1 MNNSRITRA
10 VARILQATLLAMT
23 VSWIASAQAASTV
36 SPWAKVP
43 PVDWSKVKPQDFSD
57 DELDLPYY
65 LANFNRLA
73 NSVVE
78 TGENRGFID
87 LAVWRNREDNR
98 PYNARIMENIL
109 SLAFFYSNH
118 RPWNQYYG
126 SPAVRLRLE
135 AALNFW
141 CQMESDDGRFSEYGP
156 RQWNLAATA
165 FATKFM
171 GQTLTLLHD
180 GPPIDQQLLVRVAAA
195 DRRAIHFV
203 LTDPEMYRHGKD
215 FTNQYTNAWA
225 GALAYLKLYPDTE
238 LGSLISRS
246 IEENTYVFQ
255 SSAGYFY
262 EARGADWG
270 YNLGTHHSNLAMSW
284 HYLRGTDLGKLLV
297 DEEKQYVEWLAYNAV
312 REPDGSGF
320 TLNRAIETRQKKP
333 FLDSE
338 GITRS
343 QEEQGQRL
351 LGSEVELARAFLP
364 TRVEIERDRA
374 LRRTELKKNWP
385 PAKDLAVGTFSTYSP
400 YAFLH
405 RSHEKWVSTSEQRDA
420 AVKDLPYMK
429 RQFTHQRVDNRE
441 HVAFTFVKRPTYYAI
456 LNSGPHLTNQQRYG
470 LGLIW
475 QPEIGSLLQ
484 SQTGSNEAAWG
495 TVLGEK
501 QGVFEADSLDAEFS
515 IDGKPLPVVTGNHD
529 LPSGILSVKYR
540 FSDLGD
546 KTLTFEDQQLVV
558 EVNHRG
564 LLSEQIPLLVGK
576 EDALSVKPG
585 EVTLVRDGK
594 VFTIKFDP
602 QAQAEGIET
611 GMIVGKRRVV
621 TVRLKTQ
628 NSLTYRMN
636 FSGMGSK

>member
-1 MNNSRITRA
+1 MNNSRSTRA
-10 VARILQATLLAMT
+10 TTRILQLTLLVLI
-23 VSWIASAQAASTV
+23 VSWIASAQVASTG

-43 PVDWSKVKPQDFSD
+43 PVDWTKVKPQDFSD

-135 AALNFW
+135 AALDLW
-141 CQMESDDGRFSEYGP
+141 CRMESDDGRFSEYGP

-171 GQTLTLLHD
+171 GQTLTLLHG
-180 GPPIDQQLLVRVAAA
+180 GPPIDQKLLARVAAS

-215 FTNQYTNAWA
+215 FTNQFTNAWA
-225 GALAYLKLYPDTE
+225 GALAYLKLFPDTE
-238 LGSLISRS
+238 LASLISQS
-246 IEENTYVFQ
+246 IKENTHVFQ

-312 REPDGSGF
+312 LEPDGSGF

-364 TRVEIERDRA
+364 TREEVERDRA
-374 LRRTELKKNWP
+374 LRRAELRKNWP
-385 PAKDLAVGTFSTYSP
+385 PARELAVGTFSTYSP

-420 AVKDLPYMK
+420 AVKALPYMK
-429 RQFTHQRVDNRE
+429 SQFIHQRVDNRE

-501 QGVFEADSLDAEFS
+501 PGVFEADSLDAEFS
-515 IDGKPLPVVTGNHD
+515 IDGKAVSLQTGNHD
-529 LPSGILSVKYR
+529 LPSGLLKVKYR

-546 KTLTFEDQQLVV
+546 KTLTFEDQGITV
-558 EVNHRG
+558 EVDHRG
-564 LLSEQIPLLVGK
+564 LLTEQIPLLVGK
-576 EDALSVKPG
+576 EDRLSVKLG
-585 EVTLVRDGK
+585 EITLMRAGK
-594 VFTIKFDP
+594 VFSIKFDP
-602 QAQAEGIET
+602 EAQAESTET
-611 GMIVGKRRVV
+611 GMVVGKHRVV
-621 TVRLKTQ
+621 VVRLKSR
-628 NSLTYRMN
+628 NSLTYRME
-636 FSGMGSK
+636 FSGMGMK